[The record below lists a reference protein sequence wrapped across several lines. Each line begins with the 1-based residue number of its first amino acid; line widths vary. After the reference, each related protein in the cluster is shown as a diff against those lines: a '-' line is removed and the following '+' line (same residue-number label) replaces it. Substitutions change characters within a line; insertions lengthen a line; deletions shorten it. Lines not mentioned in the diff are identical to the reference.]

1 MTINNYDE
9 WLMFILKATGVLW
22 LFLNTKK
29 IFALIRE
36 SFGRIDKPELLAMI
50 FTPVLIWMLSAE
62 MRRLHE
68 WEIYDD
74 FKFATVAL
82 IVMYGFGLKHILYAI
97 LAVKGAD
104 LKDYDKNLRNSSS
117 DNPDS
122 DS

>member
-1 MTINNYDE
+1 MNATSWND
-9 WLMFILKATGVLW
+9 WLIFALKATGVLW
-22 LFLNTKK
+22 LFINTKR
-29 IFALIRE
+29 IFAVIRE

-50 FTPVLIWMLSAE
+50 FTPVMIWMLHAE

-117 DNPDS
+117 DNSDS